1 MTQGTDLDPPSVAHD
16 KILLTA
22 ARLFSERGYD
32 KTSISQVAREARV
45 SKALIFWHFENKE
58 TLFRAA
64 LRRTLEPYF
73 ININDL
79 EGLNEWAQVDRLI
92 DLFYEFVHE
101 NAYSVRFFL
110 TLILRGE
117 RNPDEVIGHV
127 SELYRLFRSL
137 LAAVIEKGRRE
148 SSRFRADV
156 EPSLEASLILA
167 ALGGIVIGH
176 FTSDGSDYDPSQ
188 LVAHLKRTLRERLQ
202 AQLTSTSGHQ
212 SGPG

>member
-1 MTQGTDLDPPSVAHD
+1 MAHGMDLDQPSAAHD
-16 KILLTA
+16 RILLTA

-32 KTSISQVAREARV
+32 KTSLSQVAREAKV
-45 SKALIFWHFENKE
+45 SKALIFWHFENKDA
-58 TLFRAA
+58 LFRAA

-73 ININDL
+73 INIDDL
-79 EGLNEWAQVDRLI
+79 EGLDEWAQVDHLI

-101 NAYSVRFFL
+101 NAYSVRFFF

-117 RNPDEVIGHV
+117 RKPDEVIGHV

-137 LAAVIEKGRRE
+137 LATLIEKGRTV
-148 SSRFRADV
+148 SGSFRADV
-156 EPSLEASLILA
+156 EPNLEASLILA

-176 FTSDGSDYDPSQ
+176 FTSDGSDYDPSH

-202 AQLTSTSGHQ
+202 TQYSS
-212 SGPG
+212 P